1 MPSLFWAASGLAKHY
16 IAEVGSQT
24 ANLLFA
30 AASQPVMLTTLW
42 GYSETFSLIRRA
54 YNGGRVDAS
63 VYATATSA
71 LRNDILAL
79 PRLQLVS
86 VADADIL
93 YSITYIQRHNIN
105 ATDAA
110 LLATLLRY
118 AQATGETCVLVAADG
133 RFCRA
138 ASAEGLAVINP
149 ETSTAA
155 DLPAFLAAL

>member
-1 MPSLFWAASGLAKHY
+1 MPSLFWDASGLAKHY
-16 IAEVGSQT
+16 VPEVGTQT
-24 ANLLFA
+24 ADFLFA
-30 AASQPVMLTTLW
+30 DASKPVMLTTLW

-86 VADADIL
+86 VTDADIL
-93 YSITYIQRHNIN
+93 FSITYIQRHNIN

-118 AQATGETCVLVAADG
+118 AQSTSEVCAFVAADG

-138 ASAEGLAVINP
+138 VASEGLAVVNP
-149 ETSTAA
+149 ETLPAA
-155 DLPAFLAAL
+155 DVPMFLAAL

>member
-1 MPSLFWAASGLAKHY
+1 MASLFWDASGLAKHY
-16 IAEVGSQT
+16 VSEVGTQAT
-24 ANLLFA
+24 DLLFA
-30 AASQPVMLTTLW
+30 DVSMPAMLTTLW

-63 VYATATSA
+63 AYATATSA

-86 VADADIL
+86 VTDADIL
-93 YSITYIQRHNIN
+93 FSITYIQRHNIN

-118 AQATGETCVLVAADG
+118 AQAAGETCALVAADA

-149 ETSTAA
+149 ETLPAA
-155 DLPAFLAAL
+155 DVSAFLAAL